1 MATLMLDP
9 GEMTARLSIEAPQP
23 APDGQ
28 GGASLSWTELGSAW
42 ARIEPVRADFGE
54 EASAGTG
61 TVTHRIWLRFR
72 EDLAAGQ
79 RLRKASRIF
88 RVKLVRDPDET
99 RRYLVCHCEEAAR

>member
-42 ARIEPVRADFGE
+42 ARIEPHLPHGRPGRPRVDDRRVISGILHVLK
-54 EASAGTG
+54 TG
-61 TVTHRIWLRFR
+61 CRPPRSP
-72 EDLAAGQ
+72 DLG
-79 RLRKASRIF
+79 SGGNG
-88 RVKLVRDPDET
+88 
-99 RRYLVCHCEEAAR
+99 